1 MKCLV
6 IVLENCRL
14 DYFGCYGN
22 DWLSTPA
29 IDRLA
34 SESVV
39 FDQHFADCPT
49 PAGAR
54 RGWRTGRYGIA
65 SQSDRRL
72 AEALWERGVLTAMLA
87 DERSGSLGSQF
98 AQAWEWQHWLRRRR
112 LPELEQETLL
122 GGTVQTAI
130 EWLQQHGS
138 RKNWLLWL
146 EISALVPNWD
156 SGDFDADSF
165 LSEPDNSF
173 QPWFDPPLGGGLD
186 AAALDRLRNTYGG
199 IIGGVDQWLGQLLEF
214 LRGTGLYDDTMLILT
229 SDTGMPLGDHGVV
242 GSDPPWLHEELVHL
256 PLLIHLPANEAAG
269 RRVHQFTQ
277 PVDLAAT
284 LLDACGSPAA
294 PEVHGHSLL
303 AVAKGEPRRI
313 REYACSWARRAGWE
327 EWSLRSHH
335 WCLILPSGG
344 ATPQRA
350 PQLYVKPD
358 DRWEV
363 NNLIAQHAEAA
374 EHLELTLRRFTAA
387 VQADRLAEIPALREE
402 LLKTAQ

>member
-14 DYFGCYGN
+14 DYLGCYGN

-156 SGDFDADSF
+156 SGDF
-165 LSEPDNSF
+165 
-173 QPWFDPPLGGGLD
+173 
-186 AAALDRLRNTYGG
+186 
-199 IIGGVDQWLGQLLEF
+199 
-214 LRGTGLYDDTMLILT
+214 
-229 SDTGMPLGDHGVV
+229 
-242 GSDPPWLHEELVHL
+242 
-256 PLLIHLPANEAAG
+256 
-269 RRVHQFTQ
+269 
-277 PVDLAAT
+277 
-284 LLDACGSPAA
+284 
-294 PEVHGHSLL
+294 
-303 AVAKGEPRRI
+303 
-313 REYACSWARRAGWE
+313 
-327 EWSLRSHH
+327 
-335 WCLILPSGG
+335 
-344 ATPQRA
+344 
-350 PQLYVKPD
+350 
-358 DRWEV
+358 
-363 NNLIAQHAEAA
+363 
-374 EHLELTLRRFTAA
+374 
-387 VQADRLAEIPALREE
+387 
-402 LLKTAQ
+402 